1 MERSGQEL
9 IGNLGM
15 VKYPAWVTSLRRECR
30 IMCAQNRGLGTL
42 TLSRQGNEE
51 GSATEQAPGQM
62 KWENLES
69 QEKRVYRI

>member
-1 MERSGQEL
+1 M
-9 IGNLGM
+9 
-15 VKYPAWVTSLRRECR
+15 LRIE
-30 IMCAQNRGLGTL
+30 RGLGTL

-69 QEKRVYRI
+69 QEKSMWDLSEKL